1 MKKPDVRNI
10 TLSSML
16 LALLIVS
23 AFVSIPVP
31 FLAIKITLQT
41 MVLFIIGSLLRP
53 VYAFATMFLYIVL
66 GLFGLPVFSSGS
78 GISYV
83 FAPSFGFLIGFLLAV
98 PLMSFINR
106 RSFASRLARYAVACT
121 AGIILIYLIGI
132 PYLYY
137 ILKLY
142 MGKDISFSYALVSGG
157 LMFLPFDAL
166 KAAAAYPIVSNK
178 HILRLTADKNN

>member
-1 MKKPDVRNI
+1 MKKLNVRKI

-41 MVLFIIGSLLRP
+41 LILFVLATLLPPLYSFITVL
-53 VYAFATMFLYIVL
+53 LYIVL

-78 GISYV
+78 GIMYI
-83 FAPSFGFLIGFLLAV
+83 FAPSFGFLIGFLIST
-98 PLMSFINR
+98 PIMSTIYRMSF
-106 RSFASRLARYAVACT
+106 STSLVRYIT
-121 AGIILIYLIGI
+121 ATAIGIILIYAIGV

-137 ILKLY
+137 ILKFY
-142 MGKDISFSYALVSGG
+142 MGKDIPFTYALVSGG
-157 LMFLPFDAL
+157 LMFLPFDIL
-166 KAAAAYPIVSNK
+166 KAAAAYPIVSNR
-178 HILRLTADKNN
+178 HIRNQVSFNQK